1 MTRTEQ
7 AAEAL
12 TRRVIAGEWTVGSV
26 LPAER
31 RLAES
36 MGVSRPTLRAALA
49 QLCAAG
55 LLSARQGSGYRVRS
69 WRETG
74 GFDLL
79 PHLLAQPDR
88 ALAAGF
94 LELRRCVAAE
104 AVARACERASDG
116 DIEDLEVM
124 ARAQQAEVGA
134 AELDAEAFAARDIAF
149 SQRVVRAAGNPALVL
164 LFNTVMRTYAVH
176 PELAAAMHT
185 DRAAVAASYPA
196 VVALLRAGDPE
207 QARGVVSTTLEAL
220 DALTLA
226 RLA

>member
-1 MTRTEQ
+1 MTRTER

-12 TRRVIAGEWTVGSV
+12 TRRVIAGEWTAGSV

-55 LLSARQGSGYRVRS
+55 LLSARQGSGYTVRS

-116 DIEDLEVM
+116 DIEELEVM
-124 ARAQQAEVGA
+124 ARAQLV
-134 AELDAEAFAARDIAF
+134 ELDAEAFAARDIAF

-164 LFNTVMRTYAVH
+164 LFNTVMRTYALH
-176 PELAAAMHT
+176 PELAAAMHA
-185 DRAAVAASYPA
+185 DHAAVAASYPA

-207 QARGVVSTTLEAL
+207 QARRVVSTTLEAL

-226 RLA
+226 GLA